1 MDFLLASVLSLRQ
14 NSAMRHESMHVG
26 MKVQHPEYGVGTVKS
41 VSEHLADI
49 RFDSGLRTLAP
60 EQCDLK
66 PAEAQAEL
74 EGLTMPLSAII
85 SETVAAMV
93 QELGLERDESIVE
106 KLAARWQK
114 GTLVLR
120 PLDPTLQSK
129 ETPLEVFFHKIVMV
143 RNNLRVLEQ
152 KINAHEK
159 LSDAEKV
166 EMQQYIT
173 RSYGSMTTFN
183 ILFKDKEDHF

>member
-1 MDFLLASVLSLRQ
+1 
-14 NSAMRHESMHVG
+14 MHVG
-26 MKVQHPEYGVGTVKS
+26 MRVRHPDYGEGTVTS

-60 EQCDLK
+60 HQCDLQ
-66 PAEAQAEL
+66 PADTQAEL
-74 EGLTMPLSAII
+74 SGLTVPLLTLIT
-85 SETVAAMV
+85 ETVAATV
-93 QELGLERDESIVE
+93 KELGLERDDSSAGR
-106 KLAARWQK
+106 LAGRWHN

-120 PLDPTLQSK
+120 PSDASLQSK
-129 ETPLEVFFHKIVMV
+129 EVPLDVFFHKIVML

-173 RSYGSMTTFN
+173 RCYGSMTTFN
-183 ILFKDKEDHF
+183 ILFKEKEDQF

>member
-1 MDFLLASVLSLRQ
+1 
-14 NSAMRHESMHVG
+14 MRHESMHVG
-26 MKVQHPEYGVGTVKS
+26 MKVQHPDYGMGTVKS

-49 RFDSGLRTLAP
+49 RFDSGLRTLSP

-74 EGLTMPLSAII
+74 NGLTVPLSAII

-93 QELGLERDESIVE
+93 HELGLERDESVVE

-120 PLDPTLQSK
+120 PSDPTLQSK
-129 ETPLEVFFHKIVMV
+129 ETPLEVFFHKIVMM

-152 KINAHEK
+152 KINGHPQ

-166 EMQQYIT
+166 EVQQYIS
-173 RSYGSMTTFN
+173 RCYGSMTTFN
-183 ILFKDKEDHF
+183 ILFKDKEDNF

>member
-1 MDFLLASVLSLRQ
+1 
-14 NSAMRHESMHVG
+14 MHVG
-26 MKVQHPEYGVGTVKS
+26 MKVRHPDYGVGTVKS

-60 EQCDLK
+60 DQCDLQ
-66 PAEAQAEL
+66 PADAQADL
-74 EGLTMPLSAII
+74 SGMSVPLSTLIT
-85 SETVAAMV
+85 ETVAATI
-93 QELGLERDESIVE
+93 QELGLERDDSADGKIGG
-106 KLAARWQK
+106 RWHN
-114 GTLVLR
+114 GTVILR
-120 PLDPTLQSK
+120 PSDPSLQSK
-129 ETPLEVFFHKIVMV
+129 EVPLDVFFHKIVML

-173 RSYGSMTTFN
+173 RCYGSMTTFN
-183 ILFKDKEDHF
+183 VLFKEKEDQF

>member
-1 MDFLLASVLSLRQ
+1 LLASTHSLRQ
-14 NSAMRHESMHVG
+14 NPAMRHESMHVG

-41 VSEHLADI
+41 VSEHFADI
-49 RFDSGLRTLAP
+49 RFDSGLKTLAP

-74 EGLTMPLSAII
+74 NGLTLPLTTII

-93 QELGLERDESIVE
+93 HELGLERDETIVE
-106 KLAARWQK
+106 KFAARWQK

-120 PLDPTLQSK
+120 PADPTVLSK

-159 LSDAEKV
+159 LSDGEKV

-173 RSYGSMTTFN
+173 RCYGSLTTFN